1 MVDRGC
7 ELGWCFDSAICI
19 CVFAPGRTTI
29 LPDPFGQVLVCP
41 RGLEPLHASCPGPAG
56 PKGKQ
61 SGVDVAQLVPAD
73 ASADL
78 SSSALAQ
85 YRSVPSGLF
94 EPAGSL
100 EKEEETRPPRPSQLA
115 CCLEVVASLVFI
127 TLQGSNSMV
136 VVFVS
141 YWISMWLNYLFYE
154 TISGTPQ

>member
-19 CVFAPGRTTI
+19 CVFVPGRTSI
-29 LPDPFGQVLVCP
+29 LPDAFGQVLVCP

-56 PKGKQ
+56 SNGKQ

-100 EKEEETRPPRPSQLA
+100 EKEEEARPPRPSKLA
-115 CCLEVVASLVFI
+115 CCLEVVASLVCV